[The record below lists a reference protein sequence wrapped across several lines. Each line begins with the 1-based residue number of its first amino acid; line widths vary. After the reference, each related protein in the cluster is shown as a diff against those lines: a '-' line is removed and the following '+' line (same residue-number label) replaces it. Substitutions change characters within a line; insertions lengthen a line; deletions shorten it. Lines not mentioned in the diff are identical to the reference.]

1 MRAGRRGARLSSTPP
16 SIVHAAESGV
26 PPNALNTLAGGAR
39 VTIEGAPDAKILASG
54 IGALS
59 KAER

>member
-1 MRAGRRGARLSSTPP
+1 MPASEAAP
-16 SIVHAAESGV
+16 SMITIEF
-26 PPNALNTLAGGAR
+26 AGGAR
-39 VTIEGAPDAKILASG
+39 MKIEGAPDAKILASV